1 MSISLAGR
9 GVSSVD
15 GLSALGR
22 LTLSFIDGGLE
33 WLEWA
38 TNSLTARYEFPD
50 ETSLVDG
57 IQQGLHASGLVL
69 LPRLGLVAGPAKL
82 MSLGLTDLR
91 TLAMAETGDSSDIVS
106 AQLRRV
112 LSDHA
117 LVLCHDLT
125 AGSTF
130 LKQLDVADSVV
141 FQSITFDEQLAIWEL
156 LTVPGDDSG
165 SNGST
170 GSTSPTD
177 VSHGVEP
184 IQLEAARFAVE
195 QCRTPAEFVDYY
207 RFYLAA
213 SAKGP
218 KNEPSTPEQRLANVT
233 RVMQTLLPV
242 LFASLDCPRI
252 SGLPV
257 PAQVAIAA
265 ADWIAQ
271 GKQIGFARL
280 SEAAYQV
287 VRFST
292 YRDETADAATQIVNQ
307 YLRSAQAFLS
317 GNAVRRARMGQDG
330 ASCSF
335 AFESQSLRA
344 LLLLSSTGTISLR
357 DFCSIPKS

>member
-91 TLAMAETGDSSDIVS
+91 TLAMAETGDSSDIVT

-117 LVLCHDLT
+117 LVSCHDLT
-125 AGSTF
+125 ACATF
-130 LKQLDVADSVV
+130 LKQLGVADSVV

-165 SNGST
+165 ST
-170 GSTSPTD
+170 ASTSPTD
-177 VSHGVEP
+177 VSQGVEP
-184 IQLEAARFAVE
+184 IQLEAAKFAVE

-207 RFYLAA
+207 RFYLVA
-213 SAKGP
+213 SAKVA
-218 KNEPSTPEQRLANVT
+218 KNDPSTPEQRLASVT